1 MTYLSTS
8 YFPNMGKNLVVNGL
22 AGVLDSEHHYA
33 EAEKLD
39 RETLST
45 YDVASSGRKAR
56 TPLIPLT
63 TLLAWWPN
71 RAGVMRRFLF

>member
-22 AGVLDSEHHYA
+22 AGVLESEHHYA

-45 YDVASSGRKAR
+45 YNVASSGRKA
-56 TPLIPLT
+56 LIPLT
-63 TLLAWWPN
+63 ALPASWPC
-71 RAGVMRRFLF
+71 RPGVRRRFLC